1 MNIKSFFQRYVEQ
14 DGIFLA
20 AFPAVVWLICFLVF
34 PISMLLYKSLVVH
47 DASFIVQLTSFLDI
61 THRSVLLRSAILSSI
76 TALSC
81 LILSYPIAYYFSF
94 CASRFVKNLGVLLCT
109 LPLWVNMLVQVYA
122 WFFVLDRQ
130 GLMSATL
137 QKIGLLAGPM
147 SFMNS
152 FSAVM
157 IVMIQTYL
165 PYVTLPLIVAFDR
178 FDKRLIE
185 ASMDL
190 GATWQQTFNRVLFPL
205 TLSGAQVGFFLVLV
219 MTFGEYALPTL
230 LGGGKHMYVG
240 TLISNYILVSQD
252 MAAGAS
258 FTLIACICLMILVS
272 LFALIFRW
280 LSKGIRIS

>member
-1 MNIKSFFQRYVEQ
+1 MNIKNALKRYIDRDAVFLASFPAIAWIC
-14 DGIFLA
+14 IFL
-20 AFPAVVWLICFLVF
+20 FI
-34 PISMLLYKSLVVH
+34 PISALLYQAFSH
-47 DASFIVQLTSFLDI
+47 PGSAFVQHFAPFFDE
-61 THRSVLLRSAILSSI
+61 THRSVLARSMWLSSI

-81 LILSYPIAYYFSF
+81 LVLSYPIAYYFSF
-94 CASRFVKNLGVLLCT
+94 CASKFVKNLGVLLCT

-122 WFFVLDRQ
+122 WFFVLDRHGFVSSVLHTVGILREPQ
-130 GLMSATL
+130 
-137 QKIGLLAGPM
+137 

-152 FSAVM
+152 FGAVLL
-157 IVMIQTYL
+157 VMIQTYL
-165 PYVTLPLIVAFDR
+165 PYVALPLFVAFDR

-190 GATWQQTFNRVLFPL
+190 GATWGQTFSRVLFPL

-252 MAAGAS
+252 MSSGAA
-258 FTLIACICLMILVS
+258 FTLVSCLALALIVS
-272 LFALIFRW
+272 FFALIFRW
-280 LSKGIRIS
+280 LSKGIRVS